1 MPDYFTNSIFLI
13 ALGVVSAASTGPIHA
28 GDGRGQAAA
37 RQGAN
42 SPPPT
47 ASATITTSETD
58 TATGTANTAET
69 KSLAQRP
76 LDGRDGRELSVR
88 SFDPVPQLKVK
99 STNLTHAKFPVVD
112 IHTHLF
118 YRLRQNEQALA
129 DFVDEMDR
137 NNIAVCISLDGK
149 LGSQLDEHL
158 KQLWKLYRDRFLV
171 YANIDWRGDGAADN
185 PATWA
190 CHRPRFAER
199 TADQLRAAVAGGVS
213 GLKLFKRF
221 GLGYRNPDGSLM
233 EIDDPRWDPIW
244 AVCGELGIPVIM
256 HTSDPAA
263 FFEPIDASNERWEE
277 LSRHPDWSFA
287 GDEYPTRNELLQA
300 RNRVIAR
307 HPETQFIGAHIA
319 NNAEDLATV
328 SQWLDQYP
336 NLWVET
342 ASRISEL
349 GRQPYTSRDFFI
361 RYADR
366 ILFGTDG
373 PWPAQRL
380 HYYWRFFET
389 RDEYFPY
396 SEKSP
401 PPQGMWRIDG
411 IDLPDD
417 VLKKIYHEN
426 AARLIPGVRERLEK
440 YERQR

>member
-1 MPDYFTNSIFLI
+1 MPDYFTKLILLI
-13 ALGVVSAASTGPIHA
+13 AVGVVSAMSTVPIHA
-28 GDGRGQAAA
+28 GDGRDQAAA
-37 RQGAN
+37 ADGAN
-42 SPPPT
+42 SEQPT
-47 ASATITTSETD
+47 ASETSTGSETS
-58 TATGTANTAET
+58 GTAET
-69 KSLAQRP
+69 KAVTELP

-88 SFDPVPQLKVK
+88 AFDPVPQLKVK

-112 IHTHLF
+112 VHTHFF
-118 YRLRQNEQALA
+118 YRLRQNKQALA

-137 NNIAVCISLDGK
+137 NNIAVCVSLDGK

-158 KQLWKLYRDRFLV
+158 KQLWGLYRDRFVV
-171 YANIDWRGDGAADN
+171 YANVNWQGDGAADD

-190 CHRPRFAER
+190 CHRPGFAER

-213 GLKLFKRF
+213 GLKVFKRF
-221 GLGYRNPDGSLM
+221 GLGYRNPDGSLI

-244 AVCGELGIPVIM
+244 AVCGELGIPVII

-277 LSRHPDWSFA
+277 LSRHPDWSFY
-287 GDEYPTRNELLQA
+287 GDGYPTRNELLEA

-307 HPETQFIGAHIA
+307 HPETQFIGAHMA

-336 NLWVET
+336 NLWVEP

-373 PWPAQRL
+373 PWPVQRL
-380 HYYWRFFET
+380 RYYWRFFET

-401 PPQGMWRIDG
+401 PPQGLWRIYG

-440 YERQR
+440 YEQQR